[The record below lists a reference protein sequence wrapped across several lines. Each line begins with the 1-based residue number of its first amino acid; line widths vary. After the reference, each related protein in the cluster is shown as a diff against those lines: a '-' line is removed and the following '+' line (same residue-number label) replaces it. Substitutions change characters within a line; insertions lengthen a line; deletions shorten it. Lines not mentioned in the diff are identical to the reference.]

1 MTHQGIPR
9 TLAVLLGAA
18 AAVVTLAGI
27 QAVGSIVGPV
37 VLALTLVI
45 AVSPLRNW
53 LARHHAPTWVQVAA
67 PLAVVLL
74 VLLGMV
80 AILSLAAAQLAI
92 LAPTYTTQFN
102 TMVAQVQHWAAGL
115 GYGSEQLN
123 KALAS
128 FDAGKLIGLAQGVL
142 SSLLGVLSSLFLIVV
157 LLLAMSLDAPV
168 FARILAA
175 ASAERPALAQALMT
189 FTAKTRR
196 YLIVSTVFGLIC
208 SVLDVA
214 ALYVLAVPLPLLWGV
229 LALITNYIP
238 NIGFILGLIPPAL
251 LGLLEGGPKTMLLVI
266 AAYIAINVVIQSFIQ
281 PKFLGDAVGLSTT
294 ATFLS
299 LIIWAWVLGPLG
311 ALLAIP
317 LSLLARA
324 LLIDSDP
331 NGVWAAALVS
341 GRLPE
346 RGSAPPD
353 QPATP
358 GGPPPGPNGLPSAP
372 DHSAPDRSATSDRS
386 AELDDSAE
394 LNRPPAPDQR
404 S

>member
-1 MTHQGIPR
+1 MTRQGFPR
-9 TLAVLLGAA
+9 ALIVLVCAA
-18 AAVVTLAGI
+18 AAVITLAGV

-45 AVSPLRNW
+45 AVSPVRGW
-53 LARHHAPTWVQVAA
+53 LGRHKAPVWLQVAF

-80 AILSLAAAQLAI
+80 AVLSLAAAQLAI
-92 LAPTYTTQFN
+92 LAPTYADQFN
-102 TMVAQVQHWAAGL
+102 AMVDDLQHWAAGL

-123 KALAS
+123 KALS
-128 FDAGKLIGLAQGVL
+128 SLDFGKVIGLAQSVL

-168 FARILAA
+168 FARIVDA
-175 ASAERPALAQALMT
+175 ASTERPALARALKT
-189 FTAKTRR
+189 FTYRTRR

-208 SVLDVA
+208 SVLDVI
-214 ALYVLAVPLPLLWGV
+214 ALYVLSVPLPLLWGV

-266 AAYIAINVVIQSFIQ
+266 VAYIAINVVIQSFIQ

-299 LIIWAWVLGPLG
+299 LIVWAWVLGPLG

-317 LSLLARA
+317 LSLLVRA
-324 LLIDSDP
+324 LLVDSDP
-331 NGVWAAALVS
+331 DGAWAAALIS

-346 RGSAPPD
+346 RSPASQADP
-353 QPATP
+353 QPEQP
-358 GGPPPGPNGLPSAP
+358 GQPEP
-372 DHSAPDRSATSDRS
+372 R
-386 AELDDSAE
+386 
-394 LNRPPAPDQR
+394 
-404 S
+404 

>member
-1 MTHQGIPR
+1 VNRQGIPR
-9 TLAVLLGAA
+9 ALIVLAGTA
-18 AAVVTLAGI
+18 AAVITLAGV
-27 QAVGSIVGPV
+27 QAVASIVGPV

-45 AVSPLRNW
+45 AVSPVRGW
-53 LARHHAPTWVQVAA
+53 LARRKAPVWLQVAV

-92 LAPTYTTQFN
+92 LAPTYADQFN
-102 TMVAQVQHWAAGL
+102 AMVADLQHWAAGL

-123 KALAS
+123 KALS
-128 FDAGKLIGLAQGVL
+128 SLDFGKLIGVAQSVL

-168 FARILAA
+168 FARIVDA
-175 ASAERPALAQALMT
+175 ASAERPALARALKT
-189 FTAKTRR
+189 FTYRTRR

-208 SVLDVA
+208 SVLDVI
-214 ALYVLAVPLPLLWGV
+214 ALYVLGVPLPLLWGV

-266 AAYIAINVVIQSFIQ
+266 VAYIAINVVIQSFIQ

-317 LSLLARA
+317 LSLFVRAVLVDADRGARW
-324 LLIDSDP
+324 LLP
-331 NGVWAAALVS
+331 LLGA
-341 GRLPE
+341 PE
-346 RGSAPPD
+346 
-353 QPATP
+353 T
-358 GGPPPGPNGLPSAP
+358 
-372 DHSAPDRSATSDRS
+372 
-386 AELDDSAE
+386 EK
-394 LNRPPAPDQR
+394 
-404 S
+404 